1 MTIEELQNRIND
13 AADGLLT
20 HAERLELENELNSR
34 PDLLEEY
41 RMIMALPDLGAA
53 AGDLESYED
62 QIHLKQI
69 LNTMEDEE
77 LDSFQM
83 HAIRFFRRYALA
95 ASLIFLA
102 LTVGF
107 HFTAG
112 QDAPSADEISFFIY
126 SDASLSGTDYL
137 QLIDQVIEN

>member
-69 LNTMEDEE
+69 LNTMEE
-77 LDSFQM
+77 DSFQM
-83 HAIRFFRRYALA
+83 HTIHFFRRYALA

-102 LTVGF
+102 LTAGF